1 MMCWEGIKGM
11 LKGEGAGGRDKGAG
25 GKLESAPRAS
35 APVTVGVPT
44 LANWL
49 RGSLTCGGGGG
60 RGRKGEPGLER
71 EGEAEL

>member
-1 MMCWEGIKGM
+1 MR
-11 LKGEGAGGRDKGAG
+11 GAGGRDKGAG

-60 RGRKGEPGLER
+60 REGGEKESLGLRER
-71 EGEAEL
+71 EKQNCDGLTTTTTQ